1 MLDEK
6 DLQSIQTMIDAS
18 IRASEKRMIAYFD
31 TDVMPKFDLLAE
43 GLQDVQAKLTPDD
56 QNRGHRGRRGS
67 LETGDPLHEQGT
79 GRAEKSTVKNHS
91 RNTPRAA
98 ALTIEYKTVYNRC
111 RRALQQAVSPESE
124 SIS

>member
-43 GLQDVQAKLTPDD
+43 GLQDVQAKLTPMTRIEAIEDD
-56 QNRGHRGRRGS
+56 VALLKQVIRSMSKELAELKKRNKNTAPGAGTPGTAHIEGS
-67 LETGDPLHEQGT
+67 
-79 GRAEKSTVKNHS
+79 KF
-91 RNTPRAA
+91 
-98 ALTIEYKTVYNRC
+98 
-111 RRALQQAVSPESE
+111 
-124 SIS
+124 

>member
-43 GLQDVQAKLTPDD
+43 GLQDVQGKTHPHD

-67 LETGDPLHEQGT
+67 LE
-79 GRAEKSTVKNHS
+79 
-91 RNTPRAA
+91 
-98 ALTIEYKTVYNRC
+98 NR
-111 RRALQQAVSPESE
+111 
-124 SIS
+124 

>member
-31 TDVMPKFDLLAE
+31 SDVMPKFDLLAE
-43 GLQDVQAKLTPDD
+43 GLRRAGKANSHD

-67 LETGDPLHEQGT
+67 LETGDPLHEQGA
-79 GRAEKSTVKNHS
+79 GRTKKSAIKK
-91 RNTPRAA
+91 P
-98 ALTIEYKTVYNRC
+98 ALR
-111 RRALQQAVSPESE
+111 SG
-124 SIS
+124 

>member
-43 GLQDVQAKLTPDD
+43 GLQDVQAKLTPMTRIEAIEDD
-56 QNRGHRGRRGS
+56 VALLKQVIRS
-67 LETGDPLHEQGT
+67 MSKAPCL
-79 GRAEKSTVKNHS
+79 S
-91 RNTPRAA
+91 AA
-98 ALTIEYKTVYNRC
+98 VPGQPSACSATLPKRW
-111 RRALQQAVSPESE
+111 R
-124 SIS
+124 

>member
-43 GLQDVQAKLTPDD
+43 GLQGVQAKLTPMTRIEAIEDD
-56 QNRGHRGRRGS
+56 VALLKQVIRS
-67 LETGDPLHEQGT
+67 MSKEL
-79 GRAEKSTVKNHS
+79 AELKKHSKNHS